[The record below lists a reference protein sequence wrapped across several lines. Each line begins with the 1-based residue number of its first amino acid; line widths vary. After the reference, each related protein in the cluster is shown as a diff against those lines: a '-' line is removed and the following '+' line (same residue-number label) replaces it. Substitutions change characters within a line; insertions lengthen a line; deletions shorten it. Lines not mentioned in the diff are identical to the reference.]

1 MTPSPSPLLQVAD
14 LTVTIGQT
22 PVVRGVSFN
31 VDAGEAVAVVG
42 ESGSGKSVTALSVLG
57 LLPDAAKVTGSIR
70 FDGEELVGQSDKQL
84 AKIRGAGISMV
95 FQDPLSSLTP
105 VYTVGDQ
112 IAEAL
117 LVHAGRNGRP
127 QLSKQRAW
135 ERAVE
140 LLDLVGVPEPP
151 QRAKSFPHQLS
162 GGQRQRVMIA
172 MAIANDPKL
181 IIADEPTT
189 ALDVTVQAKILRLLR
204 TAQEITGAAVVLITH
219 DLGVVAEFADRAL
232 VMYAGR
238 VVESAPLEPLFAGP
252 RMPYTLG
259 LLGAVPRIDAPIGTR
274 LVPVPGTPPLPSALP
289 PGCSFAPR
297 CPLKID
303 RCDEAEPPL
312 AQVAEEHAAA
322 CIRSDELAGADAAD
336 VYGVARW
343 NEPPAPPAGGRG
355 TAQPSDPSVVVSV
368 EELRR
373 TYPVTKGLVFKR
385 TVGEVNAVAGVSF
398 QVREGE
404 ALGLVG
410 ESGCG
415 KTTTIMELMALKAPQ
430 AGRIEVL
437 GQDVTALSPH
447 ERRELRRNIQ
457 IVFQDSMAALD
468 PRLPASD
475 ILAEPLLLFGVP
487 EEQRHTRVLEV
498 LDLVGLSPGHLGR
511 FPAQFS
517 GGQRQRLCIARALAL
532 KPKILVLDEP
542 VSALDVSIQAGV
554 LNLLADLRAELGLS
568 YLFVSHDLALV
579 KQVCDHVAVMR
590 AGEIVEAGPVAQIYA
605 DPQHEYTR
613 ELMASVPIP
622 DPSAARARRD
632 QERAS

>member
-1 MTPSPSPLLQVAD
+1 MNRTASPLLQVSN
-14 LTVTIGQT
+14 LTIAIGAT
-22 PVVRGVSFN
+22 AVVRGVDFA
-31 VDAGEAVAVVG
+31 VDEGEAVAVVG
-42 ESGSGKSVTALSVLG
+42 ESGSGKSITALSVLG
-57 LLPDAAKVTGSIR
+57 LLPDSAKATGSIR
-70 FDGEELVGQSDKQL
+70 FQGEELLGQSDKQL
-84 AKIRGAGISMV
+84 SRIRGSEISMV

-105 VYTVGDQ
+105 VYTVGEQ
-112 IAEAL
+112 ISEAL
-117 LVHAGRNGRP
+117 LVHAGRNGAAR
-127 QLSKQRAW
+127 LTKQRAW
-135 ERAVE
+135 SRAVE
-140 LLDLVGVPEPP
+140 LLDLVGVPDPP
-151 QRAKSFPHQLS
+151 QRAKAFPHQLS

-189 ALDVTVQAKILRLLR
+189 ALDVTVQARILRLLR
-204 TAQEITGAAVVLITH
+204 TAQEITGAAVILITH

-238 VVESAPLEPLFAGP
+238 VVESAPLEPLFTSP

-259 LLGAVPRIDAPIGTR
+259 LLGAVPRIDAPVGSR
-274 LVPVPGTPPLPSALP
+274 LVPVPGTPPLPSELP

-297 CPLKID
+297 CPVKID

-312 AQVAEEHAAA
+312 AAVAENQAAA
-322 CIRSDELAGADAAD
+322 CVRSDDLIGADAAS
-336 VYGVARW
+336 VYQVPPW
-343 NEPPAPPAGGRG
+343 NEAPAKLERPA
-355 TAQPSDPSVVVSV
+355 VVVSV
-368 EELRR
+368 QDLRR

-385 TVGEVNAVAGVSF
+385 QVGEVNAVAGVSF

-415 KTTTIMELMALKAPQ
+415 KTTTIMELMALQAPQ

-437 GQDVTALSPH
+437 GHDVAALSPH
-447 ERRELRRNIQ
+447 ERRELRQNIQ

-468 PRLPASD
+468 PRLPAAD
-475 ILAEPLLLFGVP
+475 ILAEPLRLFGMP
-487 EEQRHTRVLEV
+487 EPQRRARVAELI
-498 LDLVGLSPGHLGR
+498 DLVGLDQGHLGR

-532 KPKILVLDEP
+532 APKILVLDEP

-554 LNLLADLRAELGLS
+554 LNLLSDLRAELGLS

-579 KQVCDHVAVMR
+579 KQVCDQVAVMR
-590 AGEIVEAGPVAQIYA
+590 AGEIVEQGPVAEVFA
-605 DPQHEYTR
+605 DPKHEYTR
-613 ELMASVPIP
+613 ELMASVPVP
-622 DPSAARARRD
+622 DPAAAKARR
-632 QERAS
+632 AS

>member
-1 MTPSPSPLLQVAD
+1 MTLLEVED
-14 LTVTIGQT
+14 LTVVIGQT
-22 PVVRGVSFN
+22 AVVRGVSFA

-84 AKIRGAGISMV
+84 AKIRGAGVSMV

-127 QLSKQRAW
+127 HLSKQQAR
-135 ERAVE
+135 ERAAE
-140 LLDLVGVPEPP
+140 LLDLVGVPDPR

-297 CPLKID
+297 CPMKID

-312 AQVAEEHAAA
+312 QQVAQRHAAA
-322 CIRSDELAGADAAD
+322 CVRSGELAGADAAG
-336 VYGVARW
+336 VYQVPSR
-343 NEPPAPPAGGRG
+343 NEPPARPA
-355 TAQPSDPSVVVSV
+355 DPAVVVSV
-368 EELRR
+368 EDLRR

-385 TVGEVNAVAGVSF
+385 KVGEVNAVAGVSF

-415 KTTTIMELMALKAPQ
+415 KTTTIMEIMALQAPQ
-430 AGRIEVL
+430 SGRIEIL
-437 GQDVTALSPH
+437 GQDVAALSPH
-447 ERRELRRNIQ
+447 EHRELRKHIQ

-468 PRLPASD
+468 PRLPAAD
-475 ILAEPLLLFGVP
+475 ILAEPLRLFGMP
-487 EEQRHTRVLEV
+487 EEQRHTRVLEL
-498 LDLVGLSPGHLGR
+498 LDLVGLRPGHLGR

-532 KPKILVLDEP
+532 EPKILVLDEP

-554 LNLLADLRAELGLS
+554 LNLLSDLRAELGLS

-590 AGEIVEAGPVAQIYA
+590 AGEIVEAGPVAEVYA

-613 ELMASVPIP
+613 ELMSSVPVP
-622 DPSAARARRD
+622 DPAAARARR
-632 QERAS
+632 ES